1 MVTNCMANF
10 MKNSIQPLFVYDKQ
24 RSSFFAGY
32 IITLPDRNQVLLASN
47 IGLEVSWNFRNLV
60 RVAVSGKYKGKT
72 CGLCGNYDGDG
83 NNDKF
88 RPADLKCEQKP
99 ANSLQCRPS
108 WATRIALAKC
118 DLVANSQS
126 PFSACHRTVDP
137 TPFIEDCKYDAC
149 RCTMPISCV
158 CSSVAAYVLECAKND
173 VIINW
178 RFGVDVYRPLAV
190 CGKSD
195 YTIQYIIIK

>member
-1 MVTNCMANF
+1 MFTINNDLPF
-10 MKNSIQPLFVYDKQ
+10 FV
-24 RSSFFAGY
+24 GY